1 MKIDAVFWPGQRLVL
16 ANPGRYLSI
25 FLQVDWWNWIK
36 SWTFIATQEFHAS
49 CEAIIRQCFA
59 RGTMYE
65 TLSSNKCSRFNPVPS
80 IYLYSALVQLLSTL
94 IVDEDITLV
103 LRYIYLFRYIFI
115 YLIGIFVLHFSSE
128 FQTQVEPVSYCDF
141 HSRL

>member
-1 MKIDAVFWPGQRLVL
+1 MPL
-16 ANPGRYLSI
+16 AKQSLGN
-25 FLQVDWWNWIK
+25 
-36 SWTFIATQEFHAS
+36 AS
-49 CEAIIRQCFA
+49 LEVQ
-59 RGTMYE
+59 MYE
-65 TLSSNKCSRFNPVPS
+65 TPSSNECSRFNPVPS